1 VDLQAEAKRR
11 MSFQQSV
18 STLPTSP
25 RAPPSSFRRH
35 SGVPRST
42 ASPSY
47 SHARHASL
55 ALATSP
61 PIAGSRQWHPK
72 PLVLTPAR
80 TMSTPLTND
89 SNLLSSPNRHLST
102 QEGSLDG
109 HLRSHSRGSSYNDGT
124 IRTASP
130 LSPGGHS
137 FVSRST
143 SPCQSSPG
151 RQSSI
156 GGGNP
161 KRRSLGYVASPNEP
175 LSSFGRRSIQYES
188 RGRSSSEDTRVT
200 RTTAQTG
207 ITRFTVEGESPES
220 SLGGWSEDMKM
231 GQASPS
237 LDEKEWEQQWQA
249 NRVTGTPLEMVEE
262 VSSSDIRSSVITEER
277 EVVDAED
284 QQRNRPRRDSQLK
297 SFRLSQQI
305 SSNAPI
311 LRRRA
316 ATDDRSS
323 LESTCSRPNSLADTS
338 LATLRPS
345 SSVSGLRRGSVPPTP
360 PPKLP
365 LPRPPPPQSNKHS
378 RSGYDQHWN
387 GEPLTLERDSSSSTF
402 GDEDSDYPASPKKSP
417 FSQVNALDHS
427 TAPKPPLTSSPR
439 RPIVIKGATR
449 ESAAASARRSERLSQ
464 NDPPRYRSTS
474 NSDRSSSHSSGM
486 YESRPS
492 SRSSR
497 RTSGLASWEGSYDP
511 RNSEPLSTLPESES
525 PNPESYSQPFHSI
538 TTRSQYRSERPASR
552 TSYASPRISIG
563 STFANGFGATRK
575 VDFEPRDPR
584 TLEELDAGQGSY
596 LEVLLYSEPPPRA
609 KPLDVRK
616 STATSS
622 SYASSNKRASLA
634 PLVRS
639 DSPTSPVLG
648 SKPKSS
654 SNFAQKLFSGFRAK
668 PSLPEKTTS
677 KETKRPISIAGQGS
691 TRSTKPKPR
700 PVVSGPLELQTAELA
715 QKQLRESAGV
725 AQETV
730 TPSLS
735 VSFAPPIPIMK
746 SYTSLSRA
754 YEQESDLQEFLNH
767 SDSRT
772 SLETIDR
779 PAPRAFSLPPGLVS
793 SKHDRVPPP
802 PPPVKPPRSPLRPA
816 MNSGNELLQPSPR
829 ADSPVLS
836 FKSFN
841 SHRSSIETSSR
852 GRSSSM
858 GRNSSSEPIGVRDVM
873 RGQFLER

>member
-1 VDLQAEAKRR
+1 
-11 MSFQQSV
+11 MSFQQSI

-35 SGVPRST
+35 SGVPRNSAPPSHSRR
-42 ASPSY
+42 ASSI
-47 SHARHASL
+47 AF
-55 ALATSP
+55 ATSP
-61 PIAGSRQWHPK
+61 PVAGSRQWHPK

-80 TMSTPLTND
+80 TMSTPLTSD

-102 QEGSLDG
+102 LEGSLDG

-137 FVSRST
+137 FVSRSA
-143 SPCQSSPG
+143 SPCHSSPR
-151 RQSSI
+151 RQPSI

-161 KRRSLGYVASPNEP
+161 RRRSLGYVGSPDP
-175 LSSFGRRSIQYES
+175 LSSFGRRSMQYDF
-188 RGRSSSEDTRVT
+188 RGRSASEDTRET
-200 RTTAQTG
+200 RTTIESG
-207 ITRFTVEGESPES
+207 ITRFTAEGESPES

-237 LDEKEWEQQWQA
+237 LDDKEWEQQWQA
-249 NRVTGTPLEMVEE
+249 NRVNGTPLEMVEE
-262 VSSSDIRSSVITEER
+262 VSSSDIRVINEEL
-277 EVVDAED
+277 EVADVED
-284 QQRNRPRRDSQLK
+284 PIQDRPRRDSQLK
-297 SFRLSQQI
+297 SLRLSQQI
-305 SSNAPI
+305 QSNAPI

-323 LESTCSRPNSLADTS
+323 LDSSSSRPDSFADTS

-365 LPRPPPPQSNKHS
+365 LPRPPPSQSNKRS

-387 GEPLTLERDSSSSTF
+387 GEPLSLERDSSSSTF
-402 GDEDSDYPASPKKSP
+402 GDEDSDYPASPKKP
-417 FSQVNALDHS
+417 TFTQTNPLDHAVS
-427 TAPKPPLTSSPR
+427 PEKPLTSSPR

-449 ESAAASARRSERLSQ
+449 QSVAASARRSERLSQ
-464 NDPPRYRSTS
+464 ADPPRYRSTS
-474 NSDRSSSHSSGM
+474 NSDRSSSYSSGAN
-486 YESRPS
+486 ESRPS

-497 RTSGLASWEGSYDP
+497 RTSGLTSWEGGSYEP

-525 PNPESYSQPFHSI
+525 PNPESYSQPFHSSR
-538 TTRSQYRSERPASR
+538 TRSQHRTERPASR
-552 TSYASPRISIG
+552 TSYASSPRISIG

-622 SYASSNKRASLA
+622 SYGSSSKRASLA

-648 SKPKSS
+648 SRPKSS
-654 SNFAQKLFSGFRAK
+654 SNFAQKLFSGFRGK
-668 PSLPEKTTS
+668 PSAHQKPSSEGP
-677 KETKRPISIAGQGS
+677 KRPASIAAPKSSQPA
-691 TRSTKPKPR
+691 KAKPR
-700 PVVSGPLELQTAELA
+700 PIVSGPLELQTAELA
-715 QKQLRESAGV
+715 QKQLREAGV
-725 AQETV
+725 PQETV

-746 SYTSLSRA
+746 SYTSLARV
-754 YEQESDLQEFLNH
+754 YDQESDVQEFLNH

-779 PAPRAFSLPPGLVS
+779 PPPRPFSLPPGLVN
-793 SKHDRVPPP
+793 SKHDKAPPP